1 MKTAI
6 YPGSFD
12 PITNGH
18 IDIAYRAAKLFD
30 KLIIAVAEKKS
41 AKQLFTLEERLLFIE
56 DIFSN
61 NNDIEVVPF
70 KNLVTDLAREKSA
83 NIIVRGV
90 RTVLDFD
97 YEFKMAVMNKKLHE
111 DMNAFL
117 SCLLAFAFLETE
129 DKYVIASGVFRSSDK
144 ISTNSSHSSSLLF
157 IELLSLKIFS
167 NFFIR
172 LMDSSIVEALQFK
185 GCL

>member
-61 NNDIEVVPF
+61 NKDIEVVPF

-111 DMNAFL
+111 DI
-117 SCLLAFAFLETE
+117 ET
-129 DKYVIASGVFRSSDK
+129 VFFN
-144 ISTNSSHSSSLLF
+144 STENFSYISSSLIREIVELGGDVSSF
-157 IELLSLKIFS
+157 VPKPIELILKEKFT
-167 NFFIR
+167 
-172 LMDSSIVEALQFK
+172 Q
-185 GCL
+185 

>member
-41 AKQLFTLEERLLFIE
+41 AKQLFTLGERVVLIE
-56 DIFSN
+56 DVFSN
-61 NNDIEVVPF
+61 NNNIEVVPF

-83 NIIVRGV
+83 NIIVRGG

-111 DMNAFL
+111 DI
-117 SCLLAFAFLETE
+117 ET
-129 DKYVIASGVFRSSDK
+129 VFFN
-144 ISTNSSHSSSLLF
+144 STENFSYISSSLIREIVELGGDVSSF
-157 IELLSLKIFS
+157 VPKPIELILKEKFT
-167 NFFIR
+167 
-172 LMDSSIVEALQFK
+172 Q
-185 GCL
+185 

>member
-18 IDIAYRAAKLFD
+18 IDIVYRAAKLFD

-111 DMNAFL
+111 DI
-117 SCLLAFAFLETE
+117 ET
-129 DKYVIASGVFRSSDK
+129 VFFN
-144 ISTNSSHSSSLLF
+144 STENFSYISSSLVREIAVLGGDVSAF
-157 IELLSLKIFS
+157 VPESVELVLKEKF
-167 NFFIR
+167 
-172 LMDSSIVEALQFK
+172 LE
-185 GCL
+185 

>member
-18 IDIAYRAAKLFD
+18 VDIAYRAAKLFD

-83 NIIVRGV
+83 NIIVRGM
-90 RTVLDFD
+90 RTVSDFD

-111 DMNAFL
+111 DI
-117 SCLLAFAFLETE
+117 ET
-129 DKYVIASGVFRSSDK
+129 VFFN
-144 ISTNSSHSSSLLF
+144 STENFSYISSSLIREIVELGGDVSSF
-157 IELLSLKIFS
+157 VPKPIELILKEKFT
-167 NFFIR
+167 
-172 LMDSSIVEALQFK
+172 Q
-185 GCL
+185 

>member
-41 AKQLFTLEERLLFIE
+41 AKQLFTLGERVVLIE
-56 DIFSN
+56 DVFSN
-61 NNDIEVVPF
+61 NNNIEVVPF

-83 NIIVRGV
+83 NIIVRGG

-111 DMNAFL
+111 DI
-117 SCLLAFAFLETE
+117 ET
-129 DKYVIASGVFRSSDK
+129 VFFN
-144 ISTNSSHSSSLLF
+144 STENFRYISSSLVREIAVLGGDVSAF
-157 IELLSLKIFS
+157 VPESVELVLKEKF
-167 NFFIR
+167 
-172 LMDSSIVEALQFK
+172 LV
-185 GCL
+185 

>member
-18 IDIAYRAAKLFD
+18 VDIAYRAAKLFD

-41 AKQLFTLEERLLFIE
+41 AKQLFTLGERVVLIE
-56 DIFSN
+56 DVFSN
-61 NNDIEVVPF
+61 NNNIEVVPF

-83 NIIVRGV
+83 NIIVRGM
-90 RTVLDFD
+90 RTVSDFD

-111 DMNAFL
+111 DI
-117 SCLLAFAFLETE
+117 ET
-129 DKYVIASGVFRSSDK
+129 VFFN
-144 ISTNSSHSSSLLF
+144 STENFSYISSSLIREIVELGGDVSSF
-157 IELLSLKIFS
+157 VPKPIELILKEKFT
-167 NFFIR
+167 
-172 LMDSSIVEALQFK
+172 Q
-185 GCL
+185 

>member
-41 AKQLFTLEERLLFIE
+41 AKQLFTLGERVVLIE
-56 DIFSN
+56 DVFSN
-61 NNDIEVVPF
+61 NNNIEVVPF

-83 NIIVRGV
+83 NIIVRGM
-90 RTVLDFD
+90 RTVSDFD

-111 DMNAFL
+111 DI
-117 SCLLAFAFLETE
+117 ET
-129 DKYVIASGVFRSSDK
+129 VFFN
-144 ISTNSSHSSSLLF
+144 STENFSYISSSL
-157 IELLSLKIFS
+157 
-167 NFFIR
+167 IR
-172 LMDSSIVEALQFK
+172 EIVELGGDVSSFVPK
-185 GCL
+185 PI